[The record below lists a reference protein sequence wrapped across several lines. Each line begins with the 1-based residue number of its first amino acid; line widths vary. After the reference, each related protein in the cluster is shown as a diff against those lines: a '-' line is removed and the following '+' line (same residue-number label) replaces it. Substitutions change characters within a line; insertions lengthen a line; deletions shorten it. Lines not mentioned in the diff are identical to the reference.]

1 MQLLNIGQP
10 IFDEDTGQYAVIVA
24 RMSGDDLIVS
34 ELLGSDP
41 QLRVVCDL
49 YLRDESDRIALK
61 EDGVLYYTWTRD
73 PGVTE
78 VEVQW

>member
-1 MQLLNIGQP
+1 MQLNIGQP
-10 IFDEDTGQYAVIVA
+10 IFDEDTGQYAVIVT
-24 RMSGDDLIVS
+24 RMSGDDFIVS

-61 EDGVLYYTWTRD
+61 EDGMLYYTWTRD

-78 VEVQW
+78 VEV

>member
-1 MQLLNIGQP
+1 MQLNIGQP

-34 ELLGSDP
+34 ELLGSNP

-61 EDGVLYYTWTRD
+61 EDGMLYYTWTRD

-78 VEVQW
+78 VEV

>member
-1 MQLLNIGQP
+1 MQLNIGQQ
-10 IFDEDTGQYAVIVA
+10 IFDADTGQYAVIVA
-24 RMSGDDLIVS
+24 RMSGDDFIVS

-61 EDGVLYYTWTRD
+61 EDGMLYYTWTRD
-73 PGVTE
+73 PGVKE
-78 VEVQW
+78 VEV

>member
-1 MQLLNIGQP
+1 MQLNIGQQ

-24 RMSGDDLIVS
+24 RMSGDDFIVS

-61 EDGVLYYTWTRD
+61 EDGMLYYTWTRD

-78 VEVQW
+78 VEV

>member
-1 MQLLNIGQP
+1 MQLNIGQP

-34 ELLGSDP
+34 GLLGSDP

-61 EDGVLYYTWTRD
+61 EDGMLYYTWTRD

-78 VEVQW
+78 VEV

>member
-1 MQLLNIGQP
+1 MQLNIGQP

-73 PGVTE
+73 PGVKE
-78 VEVQW
+78 VEV

>member
-1 MQLLNIGQP
+1 MQLNIGQP

-24 RMSGDDLIVS
+24 RMSGDDFIVS
-34 ELLGSDP
+34 ELLESDP

-61 EDGVLYYTWTRD
+61 EDGMLYYTWTRD

-78 VEVQW
+78 VEV

>member
-1 MQLLNIGQP
+1 MQLNIGQP
-10 IFDEDTGQYAVIVA
+10 IFDVDTGQYAVIVA

-61 EDGVLYYTWTRD
+61 EDGMLYYTWTRD

-78 VEVQW
+78 VEV

>member
-1 MQLLNIGQP
+1 MQLNIGQP

-24 RMSGDDLIVS
+24 RMGGDDFIVS

-61 EDGVLYYTWTRD
+61 EDGMLYYTWTRD

-78 VEVQW
+78 VEV

>member
-1 MQLLNIGQP
+1 MQLNIGQP

-61 EDGVLYYTWTRD
+61 EDGMLYYTWTRD

-78 VEVQW
+78 VEV

>member
-1 MQLLNIGQP
+1 MQLNIGQP

-61 EDGVLYYTWTRD
+61 EDGMLYYTWTRD
-73 PGVTE
+73 PGVKE
-78 VEVQW
+78 VEV

>member
-1 MQLLNIGQP
+1 
-10 IFDEDTGQYAVIVA
+10 
-24 RMSGDDLIVS
+24 MSGDDLIVS

-61 EDGVLYYTWTRD
+61 EDGMLYYTWTRD

-78 VEVQW
+78 VEV

>member
-1 MQLLNIGQP
+1 MQLNIGQP
-10 IFDEDTGQYAVIVA
+10 ISDADTGQYAVIVA

-61 EDGVLYYTWTRD
+61 EDGMLYYTWTRD

-78 VEVQW
+78 VEV

>member
-1 MQLLNIGQP
+1 MQLNIGQS

-61 EDGVLYYTWTRD
+61 EDGMLYYTWTRD

-78 VEVQW
+78 VEV

>member
-1 MQLLNIGQP
+1 MQLNIGQP

-61 EDGVLYYTWTRD
+61 EDGMLYYTWTRD

>member
-1 MQLLNIGQP
+1 MQLNIRQP
-10 IFDEDTGQYAVIVA
+10 IFDADTGQYAVIVA

-61 EDGVLYYTWTRD
+61 EDGMLYYTWTRD

-78 VEVQW
+78 VEV

>member
-1 MQLLNIGQP
+1 MQLNIGQP
-10 IFDEDTGQYAVIVA
+10 IFDVDTGQYAVIVA

-34 ELLGSDP
+34 DLLGSDP

-61 EDGVLYYTWTRD
+61 EDGMLYYTWTRD

-78 VEVQW
+78 VEV

>member
-1 MQLLNIGQP
+1 MQLNIGQP

-34 ELLGSDP
+34 ELLGSDS

-61 EDGVLYYTWTRD
+61 EDGMLYYTWTRD

-78 VEVQW
+78 VEV

>member
-1 MQLLNIGQP
+1 
-10 IFDEDTGQYAVIVA
+10 
-24 RMSGDDLIVS
+24 MSGDDFIVS
-34 ELLGSDP
+34 ELLESDP

-61 EDGVLYYTWTRD
+61 EDGMLYYTWTRD

-78 VEVQW
+78 VEV